1 MGHIIHNTEQC
12 IVVQCS
18 CIFRSSLD
26 RNLRVKRRCC
36 SVISQT
42 KSKGRSFLHF
52 WTTFQDISDSF
63 QIIRTA
69 SELPGGCPNY
79 PLSLGMFQG
88 GNLTN
93 SPKVQCKVFLI
104 LGHIQM
110 QQEGIFRS
118 DPGGAY
124 PDVGMAAQIEILT
137 LYNVVHAFKGG
148 AKKLSLSETG
158 INKEMRIMHFPHI
171 NIIPHHRYNF
181 SLR

>member
-1 MGHIIHNTEQC
+1 MYARHILYVERFEMGHIIHNTEQC

-110 QQEGIFRS
+110 Q
-118 DPGGAY
+118 
-124 PDVGMAAQIEILT
+124 
-137 LYNVVHAFKGG
+137 
-148 AKKLSLSETG
+148 
-158 INKEMRIMHFPHI
+158 
-171 NIIPHHRYNF
+171 
-181 SLR
+181 